1 MRPLTLTK
9 GEKAMTNIITGIK
22 DKGFETVIDG
32 IENAVCA
39 VAIGSTRLF
48 KVLWEDA
55 DRASAIE
62 KAWKYAQEKAARK
75 GCKTSQITSGK
86 VIRGVRLCNENADL
100 KGLTFDEVMARISK
114 AGGKLAELSEEKVGK
129 IAKGESLKAAA
140 KGQKNKDA
148 DEASDKEDG
157 KIEKIDLSKVS
168 PEQKFVAILEIAKTL
183 DAESRKKVIEAIKA
197 M

>member
-1 MRPLTLTK
+1 
-9 GEKAMTNIITGIK
+9 MTNTGIEN
-22 DKGFETVIDG
+22 KGFETVIDG

-55 DRASAIE
+55 DRASAID
-62 KAWKYAQEKAARK
+62 KAWRYAQEKAAKK

-86 VIRGVRLCNENADL
+86 VIRGVRLCNENPDL
-100 KGLTFDEVMARISK
+100 KGLTFDEVMAKISHC
-114 AGGKLAELSEEKVGK
+114 GGKLAELSEEKVGK

-140 KGQKNKDA
+140 KGSKNKDA
-148 DEASDKEDG
+148 DGASDKEDG
-157 KIEKIDLSKVS
+157 KIDLLKAS
-168 PEQKFVAILEIAKTL
+168 PEQKLVAILEIAKTL
-183 DAESRKKVIEAIKA
+183 DADAREKVIEALKA